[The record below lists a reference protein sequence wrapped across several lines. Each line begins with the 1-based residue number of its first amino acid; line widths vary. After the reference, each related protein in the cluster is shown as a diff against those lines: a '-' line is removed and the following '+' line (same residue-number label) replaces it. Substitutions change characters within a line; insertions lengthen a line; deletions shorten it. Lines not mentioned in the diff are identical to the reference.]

1 MKNAEAA
8 VSSLRGRVK
17 SLRTGGLRHFR
28 TGGVTFARG
37 GGGVVPHY
45 MPWIFSV
52 ASTFSLL
59 VKVFIPLLGF

>member
-37 GGGVVPHY
+37 GG
-45 MPWIFSV
+45 S
-52 ASTFSLL
+52 
-59 VKVFIPLLGF
+59 